1 MDATTNYW
9 ISAGTADF
17 CNEVSKRVCL
27 RSRPA
32 LAVLEIF
39 FIQLFPNWTACSPI
53 TDTNFT
59 DSVQLLLLIFQ
70 HSSVELVSQLNEAI
84 VIFSSYI

>member
-17 CNEVSKRVCL
+17 CNEVLKRVSL
-27 RSRPA
+27 RPRPV
-32 LAVLEIF
+32 LAVLEIL

-53 TDTNFT
+53 TYTYYYYT
-59 DSVQLLLLIFQ
+59 
-70 HSSVELVSQLNEAI
+70 E
-84 VIFSSYI
+84 YIHVRSHK